1 MNISECFGQKS
12 VNIYSGC
19 YKLFR
24 IYITRSVLDDNSA
37 SFIAVFGG
45 RNFLFFFWNIT
56 KEVLSLSLMFQL
68 PKGFSITVFV
78 VRYPELKVNEL
89 IKFLTSHLSD

>member
-1 MNISECFGQKS
+1 MSITECFGQKS

-24 IYITRSVLDDNSA
+24 IYITHNALDDSSA

-45 RNFLFFFWNIT
+45 RNLLILFGI
-56 KEVLSLSLMFQL
+56 
-68 PKGFSITVFV
+68 
-78 VRYPELKVNEL
+78 
-89 IKFLTSHLSD
+89 

>member
-24 IYITRSVLDDNSA
+24 IYITRSVLDDSSA
-37 SFIAVFGG
+37 SFIVVFGG
-45 RNFLFFFWNIT
+45 HKLLIFFYNNSLNPRNKRSTFSFLDVSIAETFQYN
-56 KEVLSLSLMFQL
+56 SLCC
-68 PKGFSITVFV
+68 K
-78 VRYPELKVNEL
+78 
-89 IKFLTSHLSD
+89 TSRT